1 MNILS
6 SVAGGLAG
14 ALAVTLLN
22 EVLKKYD
29 PQAPRL
35 DRLGMNALSQGLKKA
50 DQPIP
55 DHDKLYKYSLL
66 GDLLTN
72 TLYFSFAGKGSQR
85 KSLFRGGLLGISSG
99 MGAVFAPRHLELD
112 DEHTNKTAKT
122 QLMTVGYYLLGGMV
136 AGAVGKL
143 VEKKMT
149 HGKLG

>member
-6 SVAGGLAG
+6 SIAGGLAG
-14 ALAVTLLN
+14 AVAVTLLN

-29 PQAPRL
+29 PEAPRL
-35 DRLGMNALSQGLKKA
+35 DRLGMNALSKGLKKTDHA
-50 DQPIP
+50 VPDQ
-55 DHDKLYKYSLL
+55 DKLYNYSLL

-85 KSLFRGGLLGISSG
+85 KSLFRGGLLGLSSG
-99 MGAVFAPRHLELD
+99 MGAVFAPGYLNLND
-112 DEHTNKTAKT
+112 DATNKTTKT

-143 VEKKMT
+143 VEKKLR
-149 HGKLG
+149 H